1 MNDNK
6 KLIDLFF
13 RVLATG
19 VIPILIWLNSL
30 SITNALAENKLNTL
44 ENRVLKI
51 EDEQKKIHD
60 ALKDNQGSLRE
71 VRVTVE
77 FIKGLLM
84 EIRSELHNQK

>member
-1 MNDNK
+1 M
-6 KLIDLFF
+6 
-13 RVLATG
+13 
-19 VIPILIWLNSL
+19 
-30 SITNALAENKLNTL
+30 

>member
-1 MNDNK
+1 MSDNK

-13 RVLATG
+13 RLLATG
-19 VIPILIWLNSL
+19 VVPILIWLNSL
-30 SITNALAENKLNTL
+30 SITNALAENKINTL
-44 ENRVLKI
+44 ESRVLKI

-84 EIRSELHNQK
+84 EIRSEIHNQK

>member
-1 MNDNK
+1 MSDNK

-19 VIPILIWLNSL
+19 VVPILIWLNSL
-30 SITNALAENKLNTL
+30 SITNALAENKINTL
-44 ENRVLKI
+44 ESRVLKI

-71 VRVTVE
+71 VRVTIE